1 MSLLALK
8 DSIVMRS
15 LDSAFATQAFA
26 TKSGVDKVRLY
37 LFVCSFVCF
46 KTNKAFMKIQTVL
59 IQASRISLS
68 YWLVRLTFS
77 RKVESS
83 GLRDWMIC
91 IVFILSS
98 KCSSILTVFKC
109 LYY

>member
-46 KTNKAFMKIQTVL
+46 KTNKTFKKIVLAWIRTVCQTVL

-68 YWLVRLTFS
+68 YWLARLNFS

-98 KCSSILTVFKC
+98 KRS
-109 LYY
+109 